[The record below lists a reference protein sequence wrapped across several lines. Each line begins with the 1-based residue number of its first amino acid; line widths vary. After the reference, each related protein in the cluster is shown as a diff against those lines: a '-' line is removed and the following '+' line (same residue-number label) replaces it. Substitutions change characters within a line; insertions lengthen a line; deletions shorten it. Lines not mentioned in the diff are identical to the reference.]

1 MENEVSKIFGLRA
14 VIEAINS
21 GKTISKVYLQKGL
34 SGPLFSELNTLIKKH
49 NISTSYV
56 PVEKLNRFSKNNNH
70 QGVAAQISPID
81 FVDLDTLIT
90 SIQDGLFSRF
100 IFYSFSAKQ
109 KWRSTYT
116 EAIAVSNNE
125 IFKGFSADLCDK
137 FRSNNTQKFVMT
149 RAQGMQLD
157 EVFSEALGH
166 NSILYNDDVSSII
179 YRLGLMTFKIAMT
192 LSALRSD
199 DSEITCSD
207 LEFKTSLDLVAKVYL
222 RHSIGVL
229 NKINK
234 DSKKL
239 NKTQD
244 ELLNWMKSKGE
255 IKRGDVWNKAK
266 TMDIK
271 ERTLAD
277 ILRRFLDSHLIK
289 KVNHGVYMV
298 R

>member
-1 MENEVSKIFGLRA
+1 M
-14 VIEAINS
+14 
-21 GKTISKVYLQKGL
+21 T
-34 SGPLFSELNTLIKKH
+34 
-49 NISTSYV
+49 
-56 PVEKLNRFSKNNNH
+56 
-70 QGVAAQISPID
+70 
-81 FVDLDTLIT
+81 DLDYSEIKEPKFSVAITGTPNQLDALIT

-116 EAIAVSNNE
+116 EGITVSNND

-137 FRSNNTQKFVMT
+137 FRSNNIQKFVMT
-149 RAQGMQLD
+149 RKQGMQLD

-166 NSILYNDDVSSII
+166 NSILYNDDVSGII

-192 LSALRSD
+192 LAALRSD
-199 DSEITCSD
+199 DPEITCSD
-207 LEFKTSLDLVAKVYL
+207 LEFKTSLDLVEKVYL
-222 RHSIGVL
+222 RHSIDIL

-234 DSKKL
+234 DSKRL
-239 NKTQD
+239 NKTQN
-244 ELLNWMKSKGE
+244 ELLNWMKSQGE
-255 IKRGDVWNKAK
+255 LKRRDVWNKAK

-277 ILRRFLDSHLIK
+277 ILRRFLDLDLIK